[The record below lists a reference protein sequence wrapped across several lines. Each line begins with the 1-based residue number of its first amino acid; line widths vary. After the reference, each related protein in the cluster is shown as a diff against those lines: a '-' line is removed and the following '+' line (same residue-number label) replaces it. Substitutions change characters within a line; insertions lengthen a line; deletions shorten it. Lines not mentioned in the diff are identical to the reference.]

1 MNLFKNIIVFF
12 IIVTIGLIG
21 CQKDSIVPDNYFET
35 SINND
40 EKVFVPEN
48 ANISKG
54 ITILAA
60 LDSKENSKKAI
71 VITING
77 DQIGKYKQTFDYKT
91 GVSVSQCGL
100 SYKIIS
106 KIIETSPSFYSSYE
120 GNVEITE
127 IDMDNK
133 NISGNYNFK
142 LHSVPDNNKPYVIT
156 GKFIKLNFN

>member
-1 MNLFKNIIVFF
+1 MKLFKNIF
-12 IIVTIGLIG
+12 IIFLTISVGLVG
-21 CQKDSIVPDNYFET
+21 CQKDSFSPDNYFET
-35 SINND
+35 NINNS

-54 ITILAA
+54 ITIIAA
-60 LDSKENSKKAI
+60 LDTKKDSKKAI

-100 SYKIIS
+100 TYKIIS
-106 KIIETSPSFYSSYE
+106 KLIETTPTFYSSYE

-127 IDMDNK
+127 IDNENK
-133 NISGNYNFK
+133 KISGNYNFK
-142 LHSVPDNNKPYVIT
+142 LHSIPDNDKPYVIA
-156 GKFIKLNFN
+156 GQFIKLSFN

>member
-1 MNLFKNIIVFF
+1 MKLFKNIF
-12 IIVTIGLIG
+12 IIFLTISVGLVG
-21 CQKDSIVPDNYFET
+21 CQKDSFSPDNYFET
-35 SINND
+35 NINNS

-54 ITILAA
+54 ITIIAA
-60 LDSKENSKKAI
+60 LETKKDSKKAI

-106 KIIETSPSFYSSYE
+106 KVIETTPTFYSSYE
-120 GNVEITE
+120 GSVEITE
-127 IDMDNK
+127 IDMENK
-133 NISGNYNFK
+133 NISGSYNFK
-142 LHSVPDNNKPYVIT
+142 LHSIPNNDKPYIIA
-156 GKFIKLNFN
+156 GQFIKLSFN